1 MDMLFFLLC
10 GAALLGML
18 LGLIHPPLVFGRVQG
33 TTRKQVLRWYGT
45 ATLACLIGFM
55 VALPPVPQPVQTQ
68 AEQATPTP
76 AKPEPAEPAKQ
87 PEPQPE
93 AQAAPSA
100 PVAEAP
106 AKQPE
111 PVASPAAPA
120 PAVDV
125 AKQAEEQAAKEKVR
139 QAEEAKKQAEVKA
152 TVRRVMND
160 LMAMDKA
167 ASDPSVAARNMLK
180 SVGKTASLGDVY
192 GAMKRAKAA
201 ADDGFSRF
209 MDYSVPNDL
218 PQDVRDKL
226 GAALRA
232 FRQGAMVRGDI
243 AKAFMKWL
251 DTPKPSLANEIK
263 EQSNQVTMDMLAAV
277 GSILE
282 AMKAAGYT
290 DAEAT
295 AALGDVSGQQAVAG
309 KTKAKR
315 KKP

>member
-1 MDMLFFLLC
+1 MELFLGFLILLSFCWML
-10 GAALLGML
+10 A
-18 LGLIHPPLVFGRVQG
+18 GLVKP
-33 TTRKQVLRWYGT
+33 TWALRWGKKRT
-45 ATLACLIGFM
+45 RLRVIGWYFLFSFIIIIAIG
-55 VALPPVPQPVQTQ
+55 VFAPAPQPQGKQT
-68 AEQATPTP
+68 ASVPTKPETP
-76 AKPEPAEPAKQ
+76 APAK
-87 PEPQPE
+87 QPE

-100 PVAEAP
+100 P
-106 AKQPE
+106 
-111 PVASPAAPA
+111 
-120 PAVDV
+120 AVDA
-125 AKQAEEQAAKEKVR
+125 AKLAEEKAAKEKVR
-139 QAEEAKKQAEVKA
+139 QAEEAKKQAEVKS
-152 TVRRVMND
+152 TVRRVMVD

-263 EQSNQVTMDMLAAV
+263 EQSNQVTMDMIAAV
-277 GSILE
+277 GSLLE

-295 AALGDVSGQQAVAG
+295 ATLGELSGQKQTR
-309 KTKAKR
+309 KPKAKR
-315 KKP
+315 KKS